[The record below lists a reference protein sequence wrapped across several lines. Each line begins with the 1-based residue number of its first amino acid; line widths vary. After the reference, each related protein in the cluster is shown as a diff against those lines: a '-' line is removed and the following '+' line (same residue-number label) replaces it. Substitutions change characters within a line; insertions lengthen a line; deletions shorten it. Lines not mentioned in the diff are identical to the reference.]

1 MTGPKMLDERKHN
14 NRLMN
19 ALRNF
24 RDDSGS
30 TTVEFVL
37 WVPVFLVILA
47 LTVDVS
53 LMFLRQSNIWQVAR
67 DTARIYSI
75 RQLNEAQ
82 AEAYATAHATLGGDV
97 PTVDVIPDAVGDAY
111 VQVLISVPISDVGL
125 FGILNIG
132 AGSDLIAVVT
142 HRMEPI

>member
-1 MTGPKMLDERKHN
+1 MLIERKYSS
-14 NRLMN
+14 RLIN

-24 RDDSGS
+24 RDDSSAS

-67 DTARIYSI
+67 DTARIYSTY
-75 RQLNEAQ
+75 QLNEAE
-82 AEAYATAHATLGGDV
+82 AEAYALANATLGGDV
-97 PTVDVIPDAVGDAY
+97 PFVDVNPNPNLQS
-111 VQVLISVPISDVGL
+111 VQVVITVPISDVGL

-132 AGSDLIAVVT
+132 SGSDLIAVVT

>member
-1 MTGPKMLDERKHN
+1 MSINRKHN
-14 NRLMN
+14 NRLLN

-37 WVPVFLVILA
+37 WVPVFMVILG

-67 DTARIYSI
+67 DTARQVSI
-75 RQLNEAQ
+75 RRYTVEQGVT
-82 AEAYATAHATLGGDV
+82 YATANATFAGDV
-97 PTVDVIPDAVGDAY
+97 PTTVDVIYLPAVDVVEVTIA
-111 VQVLISVPISDVGL
+111 VPISDVGL

-132 AGSDLIAVVT
+132 AGSDLVAVVR

>member
-1 MTGPKMLDERKHN
+1 MLNERKN
-14 NRLMN
+14 SRLRS
-19 ALRNF
+19 ALQNF

-75 RQLNEAQ
+75 RQLNEAD
-82 AEAYATAHATLGGDV
+82 AETYAIAHATLGGDV
-97 PTVDVIPDAVGDAY
+97 PTVDVIPHLSDEY
-111 VQVLISVPISDVGL
+111 VQVFISVPISDVGL